1 MYVYQIAEKY
11 QDREGNSKVRYHGYY
26 KNESAAQDRIKSYEF
41 GRMNAIA
48 HKIARMIGW
57 KRGRNAQAFQDAV
70 HEMANSPY
78 SIKKISV
85 DTSWR

>member
-11 QDREGNSKVRYHGYY
+11 TDREGNNKTRYHGMF
-26 KNESAAQDRIKSYEF
+26 KNEEAAQSRIKSWEF

-48 HKIARMIGW
+48 HKIARMVGW
-57 KRGRNAQAFQDAV
+57 KRGRDAQAFEDAIQ
-70 HEMANSPY
+70 EMANSPY
-78 SIKKISV
+78 TINKISV